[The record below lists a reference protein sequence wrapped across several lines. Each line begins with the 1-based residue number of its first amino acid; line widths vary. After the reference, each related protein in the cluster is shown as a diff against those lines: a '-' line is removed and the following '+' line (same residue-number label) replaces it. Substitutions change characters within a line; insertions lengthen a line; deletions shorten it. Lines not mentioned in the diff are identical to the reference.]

1 MSAQS
6 SSDARRLVLAA
17 GLACGWIVVAGLLM
31 WAAHSLKHP
40 LVEQMAWV
48 AAIPFTAALAIAPEA
63 FAAPVGILI
72 TLAVCY
78 ALVWLFS
85 RFGRKRAR

>member
-1 MSAQS
+1 VSG
-6 SSDARRLVLAA
+6 RPILVAA
-17 GLACGWIVVAGLLM
+17 AFAGAWILIAGVLM
-31 WAAHSLKHP
+31 WLAHSLKHP
-40 LVEQMAWV
+40 LIEQMARV
-48 AAIPFTAALAIAPEA
+48 VAIPFTVALAIVPDA

-85 RFGRKRAR
+85 LFGRKRAG